1 MNSLIFLKILNVIS
15 DIKIYVLR
23 VFATEFNLLLHAD
36 YIVDSLGEILSIS
49 DSGVKKYQNLKIL
62 IFFTK
67 TFNF

>member
-23 VFATEFNLLLHAD
+23 VFATEFNLLSHAD

-62 IFFTK
+62 ICFTK
-67 TFNF
+67 TCNF